1 MSFKTEQTALREIA
15 FLAAKSL
22 SGRSRYNLSTDTQQL
37 ALLLEEAGYLIVDQL
52 DPDGTIGAVNPALDP
67 LTQKHLQ

>member
-22 SGRSRYNLSTDTQQL
+22 AGRSRYNLSTDTQQL
-37 ALLLEEAGYLIVDQL
+37 AILLEEAGYLTIDQH
-52 DPDGTIGAVNPALDP
+52 DPDGTIGTVNPALDP
-67 LTQKHLQ
+67 LRQKPLQ